1 MPEGLSGEVAHKLS
15 EHEATEHHPARW
27 HGLLEIIEV
36 ILLAVVAIATAWS
49 GLQASRWDG
58 QQSLRYGQASR
69 DRFEADAASTLAG
82 QQLSADA
89 AMFTA
94 WLQAHSANDPK
105 LQALIVR
112 RFTPDY
118 RIAFD
123 AWLTTD
129 PFGNPSAPPGPAAM
143 PQYSNPNQQK
153 ANQLNSQASATL
165 RPGQFGAGQR
175 GSLRT
180 RHCAVRVRAIP
191 GRDCPTVHNPARAD
205 RPRRS
210 RRGPARLPRHLAC
223 SAAPPLITP
232 SVCVFVGIGAASPA
246 RPRVW
251 GRRPTE

>member
-15 EHEATEHHPARW
+15 EHEAAEHDPARW

-94 WLQAHSANDPK
+94 WLQAHLANDPK
-105 LQALIVR
+105 LQALLVR

-129 PFGNPSAPPGPAAM
+129 PFGNPSAPSGPAAM

-153 ANQLNSQASATL
+153 ANQFNSQASATFDQGNL
-165 RPGQFGAGQR
+165 ARDNADHYVRDTVLFAAVLFLVAIAQR
-175 GSLRT
+175 FTIL
-180 RHCAVRVRAIP
+180 
-191 GRDCPTVHNPARAD
+191 PARIALAVLAGGLVVYLAI
-205 RPRRS
+205 S
-210 RRGPARLPRHLAC
+210 LVRLPRL
-223 SAAPPLITP
+223 S
-232 SVCVFVGIGAASPA
+232 
-246 RPRVW
+246 
-251 GRRPTE
+251 